1 MPNTEELAPLSDGQ
15 RYALK
20 LFYETPGVKVKFNKA
35 KRKAIDKKFTVDRS
49 IDLVKGLQNE
59 VPAFYA
65 EIEKAIKIEK
75 NIQSAVFS
83 ECVYAQALADKLQ
96 LTEFS
101 NHVSREKFQI
111 DHFFPDSTDLEKFII
126 RYSYRDKNSDVVL
139 VQAGG
144 KDAVDCALISKA
156 DSQIVKIEFKEPYAR
171 ASDVN
176 LPKYGEDGKLITSD
190 LFASDNPQFI
200 KMLNEHLNLEF
211 NVFEHL
217 GNNIGD
223 FKEENIKS
231 AVLSNYLGDKF
242 ADVICTEDKS
252 GYLVMLPANHVS
264 HWAKLEGE
272 LRPTGRNSCEVWT
285 PKKLQKT
292 LDELGAKVLG
302 DIVEMDLSKLKATKA
317 RGGSNTSRYKLSPL
331 FFLRASE
338 ILIEG
343 DKIKFNKQAV
353 LQNIPS
359 ISSKIKFKKF
369 QMSEIQSFYKEL
381 L

>member
-1 MPNTEELAPLSDGQ
+1 MPNTEELAPLSAGQ

-20 LFYETPGVKVKFNKA
+20 LFYETPDVKVKFNKA
-35 KRKAIDKKFTVDRS
+35 KRAAIDKKFTVDRS
-49 IDLVKGLQNE
+49 IELVKGLENE

-83 ECVYAQALADKLQ
+83 ECVYTQALADKLQ
-96 LTEFS
+96 LTEFR

-111 DHFFPDSTDLEKFII
+111 EHFFPDSTELANFIV
-126 RYSYRDKNSDVVL
+126 RYSFRDKKSGVVL

-144 KDAVDCALISKA
+144 KDAVDCALISKD

-176 LPKYGEDGKLITSD
+176 LPKYGEDGKLVTSE
-190 LFASDNPQFI
+190 LFASENPQFTN
-200 KMLNEHLNLEF
+200 MLEEHLKLEF

-217 GNNIGD
+217 GNNIGN
-223 FKEENIKS
+223 FEEENIKS

-292 LDELGAKVLG
+292 LDELEAKEVG
-302 DIVEMDLSKLKATKA
+302 NAIEIDLSKLKATKA
-317 RGGSNTSRYKLSPL
+317 RGGSKTSRYKLSPL

-338 ILIEG
+338 VLIEG
-343 DKIKFNKQAV
+343 NKVKFKKQSV

-359 ISSKIKFKKF
+359 ISSKMKFKNL